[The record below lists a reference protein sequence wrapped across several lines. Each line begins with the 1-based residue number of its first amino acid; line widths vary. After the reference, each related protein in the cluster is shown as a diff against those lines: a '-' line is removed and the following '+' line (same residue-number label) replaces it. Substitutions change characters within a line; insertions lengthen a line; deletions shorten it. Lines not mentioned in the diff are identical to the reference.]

1 MKETILLIE
10 DDEALAQLIQL
21 LLERAGYTV
30 LAVNNGKEG
39 LELAREQDPDLVLLD
54 ILMPDM
60 DGWHVYEELQNI
72 TDVPVLFLT
81 ALGDEHNITYGLG
94 LGADDYIVKPFGYK
108 ELVTRVKASL
118 SRARRARGEQ
128 SIFQAGPLWVNL
140 DTHEVKINDRVVSL
154 TPTEFS
160 LLSALIQ
167 DAGRTVSHDTLLRRV
182 WGPEYANRR
191 DYLKLYIWYLR
202 QKVEPKPREPQ
213 YIISERG
220 QGYRLEVEQVALT
233 SPEAAEKAEQTEAVD
248 DED

>member
-10 DDEALAQLIQL
+10 DDEALAQLVQL
-21 LLERAGYTV
+21 LLERAGYDV
-30 LAVNNGKEG
+30 LAAGNGEAG
-39 LELAREQDPDLVLLD
+39 LEVARESPPDLVLLD

-60 DGWHVYEELQNI
+60 DGWHVYEALRAI
-72 TDVPVLFLT
+72 TDVPVMFLT

-108 ELVTRVKASL
+108 ELVTRVKAAL
-118 SRARRARGEQ
+118 ARARRVQGKQ
-128 SIFQAGPLWVNL
+128 TIFQAGNLWVNQ
-140 DTHEVKINDRVVSL
+140 DTHEVKVNNQVVSL
-154 TPTEFS
+154 TPTEFK

-202 QKVEPKPREPQ
+202 QKIEIDPRDPQ
-213 YIISERG
+213 YIVSERG
-220 QGYRLEVEQVALT
+220 QGYRLIVDTGELEGTA
-233 SPEAAEKAEQTEAVD
+233 EA
-248 DED
+248 

>member
-1 MKETILLIE
+1 MNDTILLIE
-10 DDEALAQLIQL
+10 DDEALAQLVQL

-30 LAVNNGKEG
+30 QVANNGESG
-39 LELAREQDPDLVLLD
+39 LRVARQSPPNLILLD

-60 DGWHVYEELQNI
+60 DGWHVYEALRRI
-72 TDVPVLFLT
+72 TDAPVLFLT

-108 ELVTRVKASL
+108 ELVTRVKAAL

-128 SIFQAGPLWVNL
+128 TIFEAGNLQVNL
-140 DTHEVKINDRVVSL
+140 DTHDVKIDDREVGL
-154 TPTEFS
+154 TPTEFQ
-160 LLSALIQ
+160 LLSALVQ

-182 WGPEYANRR
+182 WGPEYSNRR

-202 QKVEPKPREPQ
+202 QKIEEDPRSPA

-220 QGYRLEVEQVALT
+220 QGYRLVIESQEG
-233 SPEAAEKAEQTEAVD
+233 KA
-248 DED
+248 